1 MYDTQ
6 HIFIWHNFR
15 HYVKNNVQSSSAK
28 MVPQHSILSW
38 CSIELTCQLRKTLFS
53 AGATDTECKQN
64 KILRKQKSKT
74 KHPSS
79 SGCNHSKEFPIRCLF
94 TGYRKVS
101 IIVDVFCAKTC
112 LNFHH
117 LSYGCDATR
126 SVGRVISD

>member
-1 MYDTQ
+1 MT
-6 HIFIWHNFR
+6 HNT
-15 HYVKNNVQSSSAK
+15 YLYGTILGIMLKTMCNLP
-28 MVPQHSILSW
+28 VPKWSHSILSW

-53 AGATDTECKQN
+53 AGATGTGCKQN

-126 SVGRVISD
+126 SVGRVISV